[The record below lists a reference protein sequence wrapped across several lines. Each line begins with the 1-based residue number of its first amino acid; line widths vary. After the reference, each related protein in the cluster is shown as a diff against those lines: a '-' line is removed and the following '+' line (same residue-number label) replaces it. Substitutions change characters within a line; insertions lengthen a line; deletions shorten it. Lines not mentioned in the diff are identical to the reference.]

1 MPLRFPLTATS
12 DILHN
17 RSERGIG
24 TISRS
29 QVSGAAPATDSHS
42 HSGNREEE
50 HGDQSFLDFC
60 RIAPRGLSHVSPRS
74 SR

>member
-1 MPLRFPLTATS
+1 MPLRFPLAATS

-24 TISRS
+24 AISRS

-42 HSGNREEE
+42 HSGNR
-50 HGDQSFLDFC
+50 GGGAWRQGFLDFC
-60 RIAPRGLSHVSPRS
+60 RIAPRGLPHVSPRS